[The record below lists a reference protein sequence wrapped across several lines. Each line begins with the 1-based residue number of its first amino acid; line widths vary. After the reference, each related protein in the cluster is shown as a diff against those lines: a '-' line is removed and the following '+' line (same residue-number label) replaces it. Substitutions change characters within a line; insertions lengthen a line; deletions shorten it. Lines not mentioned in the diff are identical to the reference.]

1 MACCLMRHARRIL
14 ACLLLTQFRRT
25 EGCRVEGSVCY
36 KDSPDCQWSV
46 ALGKEGVG
54 DRQVWALKVG
64 GRCGRMA
71 IGLALD
77 VDEVR
82 GAGTDTAVSAW
93 PRTVLAVVHAQVL
106 MHVPGSSRNAG
117 GQGARW
123 VDGA

>member
-1 MACCLMRHARRIL
+1 LIAAHYCFAVHNSGAREKRIQCCDSCAATVRRICAPRVL
-14 ACLLLTQFRRT
+14 APDPLLRRN

-46 ALGKEGVG
+46 ALAKHGAG

-82 GAGTDTAVSAW
+82 HDKF
-93 PRTVLAVVHAQVL
+93 AQ
-106 MHVPGSSRNAG
+106 RRRA
-117 GQGARW
+117 
-123 VDGA
+123 